1 VWPLKFNKKE
11 KIMSIIDPGN
21 PIGDSV
27 ALGAQKIKRA
37 LLQCTNAMEQQCT
50 TVRNL
55 ITTHTRSAI
64 DDELGPHG
72 TNTSVTTDKLVDS
85 GATFVT
91 DSVQVGDAVRNDT
104 DGTTT
109 TVSAVDS
116 ETQLA
121 LDADIFTAGS
131 KAYYV
136 GDAAELVTLYKD
148 VEIVLES
155 AAVGKTIPSLPS

>member
-1 VWPLKFNKKE
+1 
-11 KIMSIIDPGN
+11 
-21 PIGDSV
+21 
-27 ALGAQKIKRA
+27 
-37 LLQCTNAMEQQCT
+37 MEQQCT
-50 TVRNL
+50 NMRNI

-72 TNTSVTTDKLVDS
+72 TNTSATTDKLIDS

-104 DGTTT
+104 DGTVT

-121 LDADIFTAGS
+121 LDSDIFTAGS

-148 VEIVLES
+148 IEAVLES
-155 AAVGKTIPSLPS
+155 AAVGKTIADLS

>member
-1 VWPLKFNKKE
+1 
-11 KIMSIIDPGN
+11 MSIINPGS
-21 PIGDSV
+21 PISDTITK
-27 ALGAQKIKRA
+27 GAQKVKRT
-37 LLQCTNAMEQQCT
+37 LQQCCDMMEQHCKR
-50 TVRNL
+50 VCNI
-55 ITTHTRSAI
+55 ITDHTRSSI
-64 DDELGPHG
+64 DGELGPAG
-72 TNTSVTTDKLVDS
+72 TNTSATASKLVDS

-91 DSVQVGDAVRNDT
+91 DSVQVGDSVRNDT

-121 LDADIFTAGS
+121 LGADIFTAGS

-148 VEIVLES
+148 IETVLES
-155 AAVGKTIPSLPS
+155 AAVGKTIASLPS